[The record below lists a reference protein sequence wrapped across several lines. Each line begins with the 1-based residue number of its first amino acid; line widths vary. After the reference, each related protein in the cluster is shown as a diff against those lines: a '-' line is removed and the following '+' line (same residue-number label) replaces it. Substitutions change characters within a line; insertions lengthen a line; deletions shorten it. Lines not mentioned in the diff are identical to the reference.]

1 MEDEES
7 EMSSVYNVP
16 PARKRAKRCP
26 TEDGKRRKKGDEN
39 GQVKEKT
46 KVRHARTQPGIR
58 MADWR

>member
-1 MEDEES
+1 
-7 EMSSVYNVP
+7 MSSVYNVP